1 MTSYVFVGD
10 TLKIMNIGG
19 GRIEGD
25 KVAFKDFT
33 DLSWMLQSLFRPVL
47 SSHTEWPELTSF
59 LCCFNTKV
67 QE

>member
-1 MTSYVFVGD
+1 MGD

-25 KVAFKDFT
+25 KVAFQDFK
-33 DLSWMLQSLFRPVL
+33 DLSCMLKSLLRPVL
-47 SSHTEWPELTSF
+47 SSDTEWPELTSF